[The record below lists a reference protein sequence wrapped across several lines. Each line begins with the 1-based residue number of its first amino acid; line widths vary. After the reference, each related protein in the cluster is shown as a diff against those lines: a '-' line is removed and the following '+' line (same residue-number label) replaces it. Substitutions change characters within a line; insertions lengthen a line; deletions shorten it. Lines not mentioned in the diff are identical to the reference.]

1 MDLLAKPDGTTLADH
16 TQHVRDEVAHVLAA
30 RPFLIYQYAV
40 RTGQNLPA
48 LADAC
53 ARWHDEGK
61 AHPAWQQA
69 CRKDF
74 EQAKRTGKAQ
84 GLNLQKS
91 GVRHEFAS
99 LVKMRKAERN
109 KWPPPITYVAVAAH
123 HGKLGF
129 RYQKRWADD
138 PAFKPF
144 WYEWFL
150 PLSAELQPDRPADFD
165 QAIARRYEYGGLRAV
180 LRLADH
186 RASAQEAQQEAQRN
200 ANIPAVPQLSAFRY
214 KFPWDKQTGVQ
225 TLIPNFW
232 DEPFALL
239 RAPTG
244 AGKTDAALLW
254 ARRQVTTGRA
264 DRLVW
269 AMPTRFTANALYIS
283 TTETLS
289 STGLY
294 HSSAWFLARQRA
306 HEQREQGQQP
316 AAWKQELDYARLLE
330 TPTTVTTIDQLCLA
344 LTATR
349 EDHHATFW
357 NLAHSCVVV
366 DEADFYDDFTQ
377 RNIVVLLRAL
387 RLLGVSVLLMSATLP
402 ASALELYALSGLRAT
417 KIWEDLTDYD
427 RTRFRLYRAGPAE
440 QPDELAALL
449 ERGLNGEPLIIY
461 ANTVGRAQAYWDWFQ
476 RPDMKYQIVLYHSR
490 FTEPDKKEVEEK
502 LLAMLGP
509 NAWKTS
515 NPTGVAILTQIGELS
530 VNISADLMVADLCPT
545 DRLAQRAG
553 RLSRFQNRHDGQPK
567 VVGELHLVTP
577 QKTDKKGEKSF
588 YPAPYGH
595 YRQGQGWLT
604 SAVLDQADEQLI
616 AGEYSARRLVDLV
629 NDLYPKVMEE
639 TTDVWTN
646 RKALETAIVANWLLL
661 PKAETEQ
668 DDEET
673 HNWKSRD
680 IGPQKVV
687 YAATNFSAFLDE
699 GDPLVFTNSFAF
711 REWALPHAIAIPA
724 YDFSRAQKAGKLEEI
739 IIHVNQEPEK
749 IWSVKVDYYDGLQGL
764 RFDKSPSNED
774 E

>member
-1 MDLLAKPDGTTLADH
+1 MEMLAKPDGTPLADH
-16 TQHVRDEVAHVLAA
+16 TRHVRDEAARVLAA
-30 RPFLIYQYAV
+30 RPFLVYKYAV

-48 LADAC
+48 LLDAC
-53 ARWHDEGK
+53 ARWHDAGK

-69 CRKDF
+69 CRRDF
-74 EQAKRTGKAQ
+74 DEYRRTGKVRGAH
-84 GLNLQKS
+84 LQKS

-99 LVKMRKAERN
+99 LVHMRGAGGN
-109 KWPPPITYVAVAAH
+109 DWLPPAAYAAVAAH

-129 RYQKRWADD
+129 RHQKRWADD
-138 PAFKPF
+138 LAFKPF
-144 WYEWFL
+144 WHERFL
-150 PLSAELQPDRPADFD
+150 PLSAELQPDHAADFD
-165 QAIARRYEYGGLRAV
+165 LAITRRYEYGGLRAV

-186 RASAQEAQQEAQRN
+186 RASAREAHTN
-200 ANIPAVPQLSAFRY
+200 ADTPAVPELDAFCY
-214 KFPWDKQTGVQ
+214 NFPWSEPTGVQ
-225 TLIPNFW
+225 RLIPKFW

-269 AMPTRFTANALYIS
+269 AMPTRFTANALYIA

-294 HSSAWFLARQRA
+294 HSSAWFLAQ
-306 HEQREQGQQP
+306 QREREQQAHGQQP

-357 NLAHSCVVV
+357 NLAHACVVI

-377 RNIVVLLRAL
+377 RNLVVLLRAL
-387 RLLGVSVLLMSATLP
+387 RLLRVPVLLMSATLP
-402 ASALELYALSGLRAT
+402 ASALELYALSGLRAA

-427 RTRFRLYRAGPAE
+427 RPRFRLHRAGPAE
-440 QPDELAALL
+440 TPDDLAPLL
-449 ERGLNGEPLIIY
+449 ERALNGEPLIIY
-461 ANTVGRAQAYWDWFQ
+461 ANTVGRAQAYWDWFRQ
-476 RPDMKYQIVLYHSR
+476 RGAPNVVLYHSR
-490 FTEPDKKEVEEK
+490 FTEPDKKDVEEK

-509 NAWKTS
+509 KVWKS
-515 NPTGVAILTQIGELS
+515 GNPTGVAILTQIGELS
-530 VNISADLMVADLCPT
+530 VNISADFMIADLCPT

-553 RLSRFQNRHDGQPK
+553 RLSRFTNRHDGRTG
-567 VVGELHLVTP
+567 VVGELHLVEP
-577 QKTDKKGEKSF
+577 QKTDRKGEKSF

-595 YRQGQGWLT
+595 YRQGQGWVT
-604 SAVLDQADEQLI
+604 SSVLKEAGTQLS
-616 AGEYSARRLVDLV
+616 AGGYSARRLVELV
-629 NDLYPKVMEE
+629 NELYPSVAEE
-639 TTDVWTN
+639 TTDVWEN
-646 RKALETAIVANWLLL
+646 RRALEAAVVANWLLL
-661 PKAETEQ
+661 PKAQTEQ

-673 HNWKSRD
+673 HQWKSRD

-687 YAATNFSAFLDE
+687 YAATNFSAFDTE
-699 GDPLVFTNSFAF
+699 GDPVVFASSFQF
-711 REWALPHAIAIPA
+711 REWALPHAISVPV
-724 YDFSRAQKAGKLEEI
+724 YDFRRAQQAGKLEEVRIHISQEAEI
-739 IIHVNQEPEK
+739 IWV
-749 IWSVKVDYYDGLQGL
+749 VKAGYYDSQQGL
-764 RFDKSPSNED
+764 RFDQEPSAED

>member
-1 MDLLAKPDGTTLADH
+1 MELLAKPDGTTLTDH

-30 RPFLIYQYAV
+30 RPFLVYKYAI
-40 RTGQNLPA
+40 RTGQNLLT

-61 AHPAWQQA
+61 QHPRWQRA
-69 CRKDF
+69 CRLDF
-74 EQAKRTGKAQ
+74 EEYQRTGKVA
-84 GLNLQKS
+84 GRHLREAR
-91 GVRHEFAS
+91 VRHEFDS
-99 LVKMRKAERN
+99 LVRMSKAPAAA
-109 KWPPPITYVAVAAH
+109 WLPPMARAAVAAH

-129 RYQKRWADD
+129 RHQKRWADD
-138 PAFKPF
+138 PAFAPF
-144 WYEWFL
+144 WQQFL
-150 PLSAELQPDRPADFD
+150 PLSAELQPDRAADFD
-165 QAIARRYEYGGLRAV
+165 QAIARRYAYGGLRAV

-186 RASAQEAQQEAQRN
+186 RASAREAHRDPKTA
-200 ANIPAVPQLSAFRY
+200 AVPTLGSFRY
-214 KFPWDKQTGVQ
+214 TFPWPKPTGVQ
-225 TLIPNFW
+225 ELVPRFW

-294 HSSAWFLARQRA
+294 HSSAWFLAQRREQEQRA
-306 HEQREQGQQP
+306 QGQQT
-316 AAWKQELDYARLLE
+316 AAWKQELAYARLLE

-357 NLAHSCVVV
+357 NLAHSCVVI

-377 RNIVVLLRAL
+377 RNLVVLLRAL
-387 RLLGVSVLLMSATLP
+387 RLLNVPVLLMSATLP
-402 ASALELYALSGLRAT
+402 VSALELYARSGLRAA
-417 KIWEDLTDYD
+417 KIWEDLTGYD
-427 RTRFRLYRAGPAE
+427 RPRFRLHRAGPTE
-440 QPDELAALL
+440 YPRDLGPLLA
-449 ERGLNGEPLIIY
+449 RSVQGEPLIIY

-476 RPDMKYQIVLYHSR
+476 QSAMGYPVVLYHSR

-509 NAWKTS
+509 AAWKAG

-530 VNISADLMVADLCPT
+530 VNISADLMIADLCPT

-553 RLSRFQNRHDGQPK
+553 RLSRFQNRHDGRK
-567 VVGELHLVTP
+567 EVVGELHLVVP
-577 QKTDKKGEKSF
+577 QKTDKTGEQTF

-595 YRQGQGWLT
+595 YRQNQGWIT
-604 SAVLDQADEQLI
+604 SAVLDQADTQLV

-629 NDLYPKVMEE
+629 NELYPKVAEE
-639 TTDVWTN
+639 TTAVWEN
-646 RKALETAIVANWLLL
+646 RTALETAAVANWLLL

-673 HNWKSRD
+673 HRWKSRD

-687 YAATNFSAFLDE
+687 YANTNFLSFDME
-699 GDPLVFTNSFAF
+699 GDPLVFSGSMAF
-711 REWALPHAIAIPA
+711 REWALPHAISIPV
-724 YDFSRAQKAGKLEEI
+724 YDFLRAQRAGKLEEI
-739 IIHVNQEPEK
+739 GIHISQEPEI
-749 IWSVKVDYYDGLQGL
+749 IWTVKPTYYDSLQGL
-764 RFDKSPSNED
+764 RFDKEPSTED

>member
-1 MDLLAKPDGTTLADH
+1 MELLAKPDGTTLADH
-16 TQHVRDEVAHVLAA
+16 TQHVRDETAHVLAA
-30 RPFLIYQYAV
+30 RPFLIYKYAV
-40 RTGQNLPA
+40 RTGHNLLA

-53 ARWHDEGK
+53 ARWHDSGK

-69 CRKDF
+69 CRQDF
-74 EQAKRTGKAQ
+74 EQAQRTGKVQ
-84 GLNLQKS
+84 GLHLQKS

-99 LVKMRKAERN
+99 LVKMRKAARN
-109 KWPPPITYVAVAAH
+109 EWPPKLTYVAVAAH

-144 WYEWFL
+144 WYERFL
-150 PLSAELQPDRPADFD
+150 PLSAELRPDRPADFD

-186 RASAQEAQQEAQRN
+186 RASAREAHRSMAT
-200 ANIPAVPQLSAFRY
+200 PAVPQLSAFHY
-214 KFPWDKQTGVQ
+214 KFPWVSQTGVQ
-225 TLIPNFW
+225 TLIPHFW

-254 ARRQVTTGRA
+254 ARRQITTGRA

-283 TTETLS
+283 TTENLS

-294 HSSAWFLARQRA
+294 HSSAWFVAQ
-306 HEQREQGQQP
+306 QREQEQRGQGLP
-316 AAWKQELDYARLLE
+316 AAAWKQELDYARLLE

-357 NLAHSCVVV
+357 NLAHACVVI

-377 RNIVVLLRAL
+377 RNMVVLLRVL
-387 RLLGVSVLLMSATLP
+387 RLLGVPVLLMSATLP

-417 KIWEDLTDYD
+417 KIWEDQTDYD
-427 RTRFRLYRAGPAE
+427 RTRFGLHRAGPAE
-440 QPDELAALL
+440 YPTDITVLL

-476 RPDMKYQIVLYHSR
+476 RPDMKHPVVLYHSR
-490 FTEPDKKEVEEK
+490 FTEPDKKEVEGR

-509 NAWKTS
+509 KAWKNG
-515 NPTGVAILTQIGELS
+515 NPTGIAILTQIGELS
-530 VNISADLMVADLCPT
+530 VNISTDLMVADLCPT

-553 RLSRFQNRHDGQPK
+553 RLSRFRDRFDKKQN

-577 QKTDKKGEKSF
+577 QKTDKKGITDF

-595 YRQGQGWLT
+595 YRQGQGWLS
-604 SAVLDQADEQLI
+604 SAVLDQADIQLA

-629 NDLYPKVMEE
+629 NELYPKVAEE
-639 TTDVWTN
+639 TTEIWAN
-646 RKALETAIVANWLLL
+646 RRALETAAVANWLLL

-673 HNWKSRD
+673 HTWKSRD

-687 YAATNFSAFLDE
+687 YASTNFSALLGE
-699 GDPLVFTNSFAF
+699 GDPVGFANSFAF
-711 REWALPHAIAIPA
+711 REWALPHAITIPV
-724 YDFSRAQKAGKLEEI
+724 YDFRRALEAGKLVEVV
-739 IIHVNQEPEK
+739 IHISQEREV
-749 IWSVKVDYYDGLQGL
+749 IWIVKAEYYDGFQGL
-764 RFDKSPSNED
+764 RFDKAPSPED

>member
-1 MDLLAKPDGTTLADH
+1 MELLAKPDGTTLADH
-16 TQHVRDEVAHVLAA
+16 TQHVREEMARVLAA
-30 RPFLIYQYAV
+30 RPFLFSKYAA
-40 RTGQNLPA
+40 RTGQHLAA

-53 ARWHDEGK
+53 ARWHDAGK
-61 AHPAWQQA
+61 AHTAWQQA
-69 CRKDF
+69 CRRDF
-74 EQAKRTGKAQ
+74 DDSKKTGKVR
-84 GLNLQKS
+84 GVHLQKS

-99 LVKMRKAERN
+99 LVHMRKAGGSTN
-109 KWPPPITYVAVAAH
+109 WLPPAALAAVAAH

-129 RYQKRWADD
+129 RYQKRWSDD

-144 WYEWFL
+144 WYEQFL
-150 PLSAELQPDRPADFD
+150 PLSGELQPDRAADFD
-165 QAIARRYEYGGLRAV
+165 QAIARRYEYGGLRAL

-186 RASAQEAQQEAQRN
+186 RASAREAHQN
-200 ANIPAVPQLSAFRY
+200 SNTPAVPELGAFRY
-214 KFPWDKQTGVQ
+214 SFPWDKPTGVQ
-225 TLIPNFW
+225 ALISKFW

-283 TTETLS
+283 TSETLS

-294 HSSAWFLARQRA
+294 HSSAWFVAQ
-306 HEQREQGQQP
+306 QREQDQRALGQQP
-316 AAWKQELDYARLLE
+316 AAWKQELGYARLLE

-357 NLAHSCVVV
+357 NLAHSCVVI

-377 RNIVVLLRAL
+377 RNLVVLLRAL
-387 RLLGVSVLLMSATLP
+387 RLLRVPVLLMSATLP
-402 ASALELYALSGLRAT
+402 ASALELYALSGLRAA

-427 RTRFRLYRAGPAE
+427 RTRFRLHRAGPTENPA
-440 QPDELAALL
+440 DLSSLL
-449 ERGLNGEPLIIY
+449 ERGVNGEPLIIY

-476 RPDMKYQIVLYHSR
+476 RPGMPPVVLYHSR
-490 FTEPDKKEVEEK
+490 FTEPDKKDVEKK

-509 NAWKTS
+509 QAWKTGS
-515 NPTGVAILTQIGELS
+515 PTGIAILTQIGELS
-530 VNISADLMVADLCPT
+530 VNISADLMIADVCPT

-553 RLSRFQNRHDGQPK
+553 RLSRFQTRNDGRK
-567 VVGELHLVTP
+567 NVVGELHVVTP
-577 QKTDKKGEKSF
+577 QKTDKNGEKSF

-595 YRQGQGWLT
+595 YRQGQGWIT
-604 SAVLDQADEQLI
+604 SAVLDQADAQLE
-616 AGEYSARRLVDLV
+616 AGEYSARRLVELV
-629 NDLYPKVMEE
+629 NELYPSVAQE
-639 TTDVWTN
+639 TTEVWEN
-646 RKALETAIVANWLLL
+646 RKALEAAAVTNWLLL

-673 HNWKSRD
+673 HRWKSRD

-687 YAATNFSAFLDE
+687 YAATNFSVFDAE
-699 GDPLVFTNSFAF
+699 GDSLVFANSFAF
-711 REWALPHAIAIPA
+711 REWTLPHAISIPV
-724 YDFSRAQKAGKLEEI
+724 YDFSRAQKAEKLEKVTVLI
-739 IIHVNQEPEK
+739 NQEPEI
-749 IWSVKVDYYDGLQGL
+749 IWLVKARYYDSIQGL
-764 RFDKSPSNED
+764 RFDKAPSDED

>member
-1 MDLLAKPDGTTLADH
+1 MELLAKPDGTTLADH

-30 RPFLIYQYAV
+30 RPFLIYKYAV

-61 AHPAWQQA
+61 QHQRWQRA
-69 CRKDF
+69 CRLDF
-74 EQAKRTGKAQ
+74 EEYKRTGK
-84 GLNLQKS
+84 LS
-91 GVRHEFAS
+91 GRYLREAKVRHEFDSLARMNRAS
-99 LVKMRKAERN
+99 STTWL
-109 KWPPPITYVAVAAH
+109 PPTTYAAVAAH

-129 RYQKRWADD
+129 RHQKRWADD
-138 PAFKPF
+138 PVFKPF
-144 WYEWFL
+144 WYERFL

-165 QAIARRYEYGGLRAV
+165 QAVARRYEYGGLRAV

-186 RASAQEAQQEAQRN
+186 RASAQEAHRN
-200 ANIPAVPQLSAFRY
+200 ASTPAVPQLSAFRY
-214 KFPWDKQTGVQ
+214 KFPWNKPTGVQ
-225 TLIPNFW
+225 ALIANFW
-232 DEPFALL
+232 DEAFALL

-254 ARRQVTTGRA
+254 ARRQITTGRA

-294 HSSAWFLARQRA
+294 HSSAWFLARQRER
-306 HEQREQGQQP
+306 EQREQGQQP

-387 RLLGVSVLLMSATLP
+387 RLLAVPVLLMSATLP

-427 RTRFRLYRAGPAE
+427 RIRFRLHRAEPAE
-440 QPDELAALL
+440 HPAELAALL

-476 RPDMKYQIVLYHSR
+476 RSDMTHPVVLYHSR

-502 LLAMLGP
+502 LLTMLGP
-509 NAWKTS
+509 NAWKIG

-530 VNISADLMVADLCPT
+530 VNISADLMVTDLCPT

-553 RLSRFQNRHDGQPK
+553 RLARFQNRHDGQQN
-567 VVGELHLVTP
+567 VIGELHLVTP
-577 QKTDKKGEKSF
+577 QKTDKKGKKSF

-595 YRQGQGWLT
+595 YRQGRGWLT
-604 SAVLDQADEQLI
+604 SAVFEQADKQLV

-629 NDLYPKVMEE
+629 NDLYPKVVEE
-639 TTDVWTN
+639 TTEVWTN

-673 HNWKSRD
+673 HTWKSRD

-687 YAATNFSAFLDE
+687 YAAANFSAFIDE
-699 GDPLVFTNSFAF
+699 SDPLVFANSFAF
-711 REWALPHAIAIPA
+711 QEWALPHAIAIPV
-724 YDFSRAQKAGKLEEI
+724 YDFRRAQKADKLEEV
-739 IIHVNQEPEK
+739 IIHINQEPEK
-749 IWSVKVDYYDGLQGL
+749 IWTVKTNYYDGLQGL
-764 RFDKSPSNED
+764 RFDKLPSNED